1 MSTNHPTIETDVPLC
16 EHHRDTGRLLL
27 HDDPVLPSGW
37 RVGECPTC
45 AFRAAVNPATG
56 EVRTL

>member
-1 MSTNHPTIETDVPLC
+1 MSDTQPTIKTDAPLC

-45 AFRAAVNPATG
+45 GYWTEINPTTG
-56 EVRTL
+56 EVRVP

>member
-1 MSTNHPTIETDVPLC
+1 MTTNHPTIDTDAPLC

-27 HDDPVLPSGW
+27 HDDPALPRAW

-45 AFRAAVNPATG
+45 GYWAEVNVETG
-56 EVRTL
+56 EVRAP